1 MKKINQIIYQMTAP
15 LAAVLILVL
24 FAGACNQST
33 DGVGTLKV
41 VLHDNPGNFDEVV
54 VEVLRVEVNN
64 RLDAETGWIVIN
76 EPGASY
82 NLLDLVNGA
91 HVVLGETEL
100 AAGEYRQIRLILGD
114 GNYVVIDG
122 DSYDLDT
129 PSGQQTGIKLN
140 IDAEIREGITYT
152 LAIDF
157 DAHRSVVKKGQTPV
171 GAPFLLTPVIRA
183 YAQAE
188 TGIISGVVEPWDAI
202 NLTVSTVEN
211 VGENPVSTTV
221 EENTGEFRLLGL
233 PEGTYSII
241 VESDDFDAV
250 TITDLEV
257 TAGETTDAGTISLTE
272 EEE

>member
-1 MKKINQIIYQMTAP
+1 MKKINKFIHQMTAP
-15 LAAVLILVL
+15 LAATLFVLL
-24 FAGACNQST
+24 FAGACSQST

-64 RLDAETGWIVIN
+64 EQDEETGWVVIN
-76 EPGASY
+76 EPGESY

-100 AAGEYRQIRLILGD
+100 EAGIYRQIRLILGD

-122 DSYDLDT
+122 EPYDMQT

-157 DAHRSVVKKGQTPV
+157 DAHRSVVKQGQTPV

-188 TGIISGVVEPWDAI
+188 TGMISGVVEPWDAT

-211 VGENPVSTTV
+211 VGDNPVSTTV
-221 EENTGEFRLLGL
+221 EENTGAFKLLGL

-250 TITDLEV
+250 TVTDIEV
-257 TAGETTDAGTISLTE
+257 VAGEDTDAGTISLVDE
-272 EEE
+272 D